1 MRFYDQKSDLWAV
14 WSRRDGGIEWDC
26 LGSYCDP
33 IFHAAKNGHLRIL
46 KNLLDLDVDG
56 HYNNLWDAFD
66 VAAEEGHTAIV
77 AYILCLTTRFHAT
90 PVYGNPEL
98 FDQLTASEFGDWLET
113 LQILPDKTIRYGLQ
127 PGAGQNAM
135 SPTAIGCCALLTRL
149 FQHCSTC
156 ECTQEAVSHAM
167 TQAVS
172 LGRTNTLRFLLACN
186 VDAEQMFIAAEGS
199 LLHEAAYGDHL
210 STIELLISYGA
221 DVNAQNSGGSTA
233 LHAAIR
239 GNNVESAQLLI
250 DYGANIDL
258 HSPNRNSA
266 FLEAVFAGNDALVR
280 LLLENGANPNA
291 LGKGD

>member
-156 ECTQEAVSHAM
+156 ECTQEA
-167 TQAVS
+167 
-172 LGRTNTLRFLLACN
+172 
-186 VDAEQMFIAAEGS
+186 MFIAAEGS